1 MGLGRLTRRQYLCLV
16 GAGFAAW
23 PLAVAARRKPAA
35 ARVRKIGFLTL
46 DNADTEFF
54 LKGLMA
60 ALRDLGFGEAAL
72 HVEVRSAEN
81 ATGILALAAEL
92 MALKVDL
99 IFAFQTPAAVATKQ
113 AVHEI
118 PVVFLA
124 ADPVASG
131 LVESLSRPGGNV
143 TGVSAA
149 TSELAAKNLE
159 LVRELLPKLKRVA
172 VLATED
178 DPLRPTFIERIEAV
192 AKPLDV
198 EVSAV
203 MLRPGGAI
211 DSSVEAALQKAEA
224 ILVQPSIAKQPV
236 AELALKLRLP
246 AVSPNPSFVNA
257 GGLAS
262 YSADFGEVP
271 RRCAAMIVAILKGSQ
286 PATLP
291 VELPD
296 KYWLVLN
303 LKTSKQLSLDIGP
316 SLQLRADQ
324 LIE

>member
-1 MGLGRLTRRQYLCLV
+1 MGQLRRRQFLGLV
-16 GAGFAAW
+16 GAGFAVW
-23 PLAVAARRKPAA
+23 PAA
-35 ARVRKIGFLTL
+35 APARKKPAPRIRKLGFLTL

-54 LKGLMA
+54 LSGLTT
-60 ALRDLGFGEAAL
+60 ALRDLGYGDDAL

-81 ATGILALAAEL
+81 AAGLLALAAEL

-99 IFAFQTPAAVATKQ
+99 VFAFQTPAAIAAKQ

-131 LVESLSRPGGNV
+131 LVGNLSRPGGNV

-149 TSELAAKNLE
+149 VSELAAKNLE
-159 LVRELLPKLKRVA
+159 LIRELMPTLKHVA
-172 VLATED
+172 VLTTEGD
-178 DPLRPTFIERIEAV
+178 SVRPTFVER
-192 AKPLDV
+192 
-198 EVSAV
+198 
-203 MLRPGGAI
+203 
-211 DSSVEAALQKAEA
+211 VEAAARPFAIEVDTVLLRSAAEPDAGLETMLRKSEA
-224 ILVQPSIAKQPV
+224 ILVQPGIARQPV
-236 AELALKLRLP
+236 AELALRLKLP

-271 RRCAAMIVAILKGSQ
+271 RRCAAMIVEILKGNR
-286 PATLP
+286 PGNLP

-296 KYWLVLN
+296 KFWLVLN
-303 LKTSKQLSLDIGP
+303 LKTAKQLGLDVTQ
-316 SLQLRADQ
+316 SFQMRADQ

>member
-1 MGLGRLTRRQYLCLV
+1 V
-16 GAGFAAW
+16 
-23 PLAVAARRKPAA
+23 ARRKPPV
-35 ARVRKIGFLTL
+35 RVGKIGFLTL

-54 LKGLMA
+54 VRGLMA

-72 HVEVRSAEN
+72 HIEVRSAEN
-81 ATGILALAAEL
+81 SAGLLALAAEL

-99 IFAFQTPAAVATKQ
+99 IFAFQTPAAIAAKQ
-113 AVHEI
+113 AVHNI

-131 LVESLSRPGGNV
+131 LVENLSHPGGNV

-149 TSELAAKNLE
+149 TSELATKNLE
-159 LVRELLPKLKRVA
+159 LARELVPQLKRLA
-172 VLATED
+172 VLATEG
-178 DPLRPTFIERIEAV
+178 DPTRPTFVERIDVA

-198 EVSAV
+198 DVSAV
-203 MLRPGGAI
+203 MLRPESAI
-211 DSSVEAALQKAEA
+211 DASVEAALQKAEA
-224 ILVQPSIAKQPV
+224 ILVQPGIARQPI

-246 AVSPNPSFVNA
+246 AVSPNPSFVNV

-271 RRCAAMIVAILKGSQ
+271 RRCAAMIVEILRGNQ
-286 PATLP
+286 PAMLP

-303 LKTSKQLSLDIGP
+303 LKTSKQIGLDVAPG
-316 SLQLRADQ
+316 LQMRADQ